1 MAIRKRGSQS
11 QEDTHIR
18 AALTVAL
25 RHYERER
32 DNLNEFGGATDPEL
46 MNLDIRIDYYKRKLA
61 GEGNYSLVIK

>member
-25 RHYERER
+25 RHTERQR
-32 DNLNEFGGATDPEL
+32 DDLNEFGGSNDAEL
-46 MNLDIRIDYYKRKLA
+46 MNLDLRIDYYKRKLA
-61 GEGNYSLVIK
+61 DEGNYSLVTR